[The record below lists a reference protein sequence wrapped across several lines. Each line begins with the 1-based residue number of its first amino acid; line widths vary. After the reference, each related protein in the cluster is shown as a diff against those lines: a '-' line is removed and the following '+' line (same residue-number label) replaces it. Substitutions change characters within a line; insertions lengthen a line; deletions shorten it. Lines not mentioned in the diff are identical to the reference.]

1 MSGEALMAHILFI
14 TPYYPPEKGAA
25 AVRISETAM
34 CLVKRGHQVTVLT
47 TFPNYPTGIV
57 PSEYRGHVIQ
67 RESLDGVCVI
77 RVWSYVSPNKGFLR
91 RILAQFSFGCLTPLF
106 GGKEVGYPD
115 VIIVESHP
123 LFNAIAGRILAKRKH
138 CPFIFMVSDLWPAS
152 AVALGGLRNRMLIRF
167 AEWIER
173 STCQRAGLIWA
184 LSAAICGGVIGGC
197 MCSGQG
203 FFFTKGG

>member
-57 PSEYRGHVIQ
+57 PAEYRGHVIQ

-91 RILAQFSFGCLTPLF
+91 RVLAQFSFGCLTPLF

-152 AVALGGLRNRMLIRF
+152 AVALGALRNKVLIRL
-167 AEWIER
+167 AEWLER
-173 STCQRAGLIWA
+173 STYRRAGLIWA
-184 LSAAICGGVIGGC
+184 LSAGIRDGIISCGIPQKRV
-197 MCSGQG
+197 
-203 FFFTKGG
+203 FFFT